1 MITCKH
7 CGTQALANQT
17 TCPGCGAELRAES
30 AAGEP
35 GGQAA
40 ASNDYATA
48 ANEPPAT
55 TSSET
60 VAAEDAASAGAADS
74 SGAPTTGAVT
84 SALETKP
91 LTAPAAPRS
100 PSASPSAA
108 ARAAAA
114 KPRGGNSTTK
124 ALIAVGVAVA
134 VAVGLI
140 VWQVAARRSRGVKL
154 SAEDVTE
161 IVKTMAPPQQLALLA
176 NDEKQRKEIVKELK
190 ELLAIAQEAR
200 AAGLADKPETKRQI
214 ETLRTFVLAQTYAQ
228 KQRDAGAATTPD
240 KLYSKDEIDNFLKE
254 QGQND
259 KFEQFLKDVQELGL
273 LPSAGGV
280 TDEQKNQLKNE
291 LWAPTQVLARKA
303 QTAGIDKE
311 RKTQLLIQLQEAQ
324 VLAQKYAPQLQEK
337 TKVTDQ
343 EIDAKLAEVR
353 GKADDV
359 LKRVRAGEDFGELAK
374 QFSGDGTKDKGGDLG
389 WFKRGAMVKGF
400 EDAAFSLQPG
410 QVSDVVETEFGYH
423 IIKVDERRTGKD
435 EQGKDAEEVHAR
447 HILIKP
453 ESGQPANPFAP
464 PPALREQIKQALEKE
479 KRDKV
484 VEEIARRTNVEV
496 PDDFKVE
503 VPPQTPM
510 PQMPPQGGMPGP
522 AGPEQT
528 LPEETAP
535 LPPAS
540 PAARNTNGK

>member
-7 CGTQALANQT
+7 CGTQALENQT
-17 TCPGCGAELRAES
+17 TCPGCGADLTA
-30 AAGEP
+30 
-35 GGQAA
+35 QAA
-40 ASNDYATA
+40 ADEQGGRDAGQNDYATA
-48 ANEPPAT
+48 TNEPPA
-55 TSSET
+55 SSS
-60 VAAEDAASAGAADS
+60 EDAASSGSASS
-74 SGAPTTGAVT
+74 SGTTTTGAAT

-91 LTAPAAPRS
+91 LTPRAASASAPPRPAAPQS
-100 PSASPSAA
+100 
-108 ARAAAA
+108 
-114 KPRGGNSTTK
+114 RGGSSTAK
-124 ALIAVGVAVA
+124 AMIAVGVAVA
-134 VAVGLI
+134 VALGLI
-140 VWQVAARRSRGVKL
+140 IWQVVARRSQGVKL
-154 SAEDVTE
+154 TQEDVAE

-190 ELLAIAQEAR
+190 ELLSLAQEAR
-200 AAGLADKPETKRQI
+200 AAGLADKPETKRQM

-228 KQRDAGAATTPD
+228 KQRESGQAATPD

-254 QGQND
+254 QGQNE

-273 LPSAGGV
+273 LPSAGGI
-280 TDEQKNQLKNE
+280 TEEQKTQLRSE

-343 EIDAKLAEVR
+343 EVDAKVAELR

-359 LKRVRAGEDFGELAK
+359 LRRVRAGEDFGELAK
-374 QFSGDGTKDKGGDLG
+374 QFGGDGTKDKGGDLG
-389 WFKRGAMVKGF
+389 WFKRGAMVKAF
-400 EDAAFSLQPG
+400 EDVAFTLQPG
-410 QVSDVVETEFGYH
+410 QVSDLVETEFGYH
-423 IIKVDERRTGKD
+423 IIRVDERRMGKD

-464 PPALREQIKQALEKE
+464 PPALREQVKQSLEKE
-479 KRDKV
+479 KREKLI
-484 VEEIARRTNVEV
+484 EEIARRTNVEV

-503 VPPQTPM
+503 VPPQPAM
-510 PQMPPQGGMPGP
+510 PQMPPQGGVPGADP
-522 AGPEQT
+522 HGDA

-535 LPPAS
+535 TPAAS
-540 PAARNTNGK
+540 PAAGNTNGK

>member
-7 CGTQALANQT
+7 CGTSALENQT
-17 TCPGCGAELRAES
+17 TCPGCGADLTIDSVTDEQN
-30 AAGEP
+30 EP
-35 GGQAA
+35 GAA
-40 ASNDYATA
+40 PNDYATA
-48 ANEPPAT
+48 ANEPPAAAP
-55 TSSET
+55 SEAGGEPPP
-60 VAAEDAASAGAADS
+60 AAAPEAAS
-74 SGAPTTGAVT
+74 SGASAPGAAT

-91 LTAPAAPRS
+91 LNAA
-100 PSASPSAA
+100 AAAPSAA

-114 KPRGGNSTTK
+114 RPRGGSSTTK
-124 ALIAVGVAVA
+124 AMIAVGVAVA
-134 VAVGLI
+134 VALGLI
-140 VWQVAARRSRGVKL
+140 VWQVVARRTKGVRL
-154 SAEDVTE
+154 SGEDLAE

-176 NDEKQRKEIVKELK
+176 NDEKQRKEIIKELR

-200 AAGLADKPETKRQI
+200 AAGIADKPETKRQI

-228 KQRDAGAATTPD
+228 KQRESGAGATPD
-240 KLYSKDEIDNFLKE
+240 KLYSKEEIDNFLKE
-254 QGQND
+254 AGAEQN
-259 KFEQFLKDVQELGL
+259 FEQFLKDVQELGL
-273 LPSAGGV
+273 LPSAGGIS
-280 TDEQKNQLKNE
+280 DQQKTQIRSE

-303 QTAGIDKE
+303 QAAGIDKE

-343 EIDAKLAEVR
+343 EIDAKMAEVR
-353 GKADDV
+353 GKADEV
-359 LKRVRAGEDFGELAK
+359 LKRVKAGEDFGELAK
-374 QFSGDGTKDKGGDLG
+374 QFGGDGTKDKGGDLG
-389 WFKRGAMVKGF
+389 WFKRGAMVKQF
-400 EDAAFSLQPG
+400 EDVAFSLQPG

-464 PPALREQIKQALEKE
+464 PPALREQVKQSLEKE
-479 KRDKV
+479 KREKV
-484 VEEIARRTNVEV
+484 VEEIARRTNVEL

-503 VPPQTPM
+503 VPPATPM
-510 PQMPPQGGMPGP
+510 PQMPPQGDVPGAP
-522 AGPEQT
+522 PQGDV
-528 LPEETAP
+528 LPEETVPAP
-535 LPPAS
+535 PASPTAS

>member
-7 CGTQALANQT
+7 CGTQALENQS
-17 TCPGCGAELRAES
+17 TCPGCGAALTIDS
-30 AAGEP
+30 ATDE
-35 GGQAA
+35 QNEQA

-55 TSSET
+55 ASSE
-60 VAAEDAASAGAADS
+60 AAPSEDDAS
-74 SGAPTTGAVT
+74 SGTAATT

-91 LTAPAAPRS
+91 LHAPAAPPTS
-100 PSASPSAA
+100 PTKSAP
-108 ARAAAA
+108 RAAAA
-114 KPRGGNSTTK
+114 TARPRGNSSTTK
-124 ALIAVGVAVA
+124 ALVAVGVAVA
-134 VAVGLI
+134 VALGLI
-140 VWQVAARRSRGVKL
+140 IWQVMARRSSGVRL

-176 NDEKQRKEIVKELK
+176 NDEKQRKEIVKELR
-190 ELLAIAQEAR
+190 ELLAVAQEAR
-200 AAGLADKPETKRQI
+200 AAGIADKPETKRQM

-228 KQRDAGAATTPD
+228 KQRESGAAATPD
-240 KLYSKDEIDNFLKE
+240 KLYSKEEIDNFLKE
-254 QGQND
+254 QGQGE
-259 KFEQFLKDVQELGL
+259 KFDQFLKDVQELGL

-280 TDEQKNQLKNE
+280 SEEQKTQLKNE

-303 QTAGIDKE
+303 QAAGVDKE

-353 GKADDV
+353 GKADEV

-374 QFSGDGTKDKGGDLG
+374 QFGGDGTKDKGGDLG

-410 QVSDVVETEFGYH
+410 QVSDIVETEFGYH

-435 EQGKDAEEVHAR
+435 EQGKEAEEVHAR

-453 ESGQPANPFAP
+453 ESGQQANPFAP
-464 PPALREQIKQALEKE
+464 PPALREQVKQALEKE
-479 KRDKV
+479 KREKV
-484 VEEIARRTNVEV
+484 IEEIARRTNVEV
-496 PDDFKVE
+496 PEDFKVE

-510 PQMPPQGGMPGP
+510 PQMPPQGGIPGAP
-522 AGPEQT
+522 PQGDV
-528 LPEETAP
+528 LPEESVPA
-535 LPPAS
+535 PPAS
-540 PAARNTNGK
+540 PASRNTNGK